1 MYYTSITTWFLFGLA
16 ASAQALLKAGDF
28 QNYAHGISGEVYIKD
43 EQHLVIKGFS
53 YDGAGPDA
61 FFWVG
66 KEGAPSTVGTILPYP
81 FNGVF
86 YDDYE
91 DQSAPILTGRFQDQ
105 EIELTLPPNL
115 KTTDLK
121 WLSVWCRR
129 FAVNFGDMFFP
140 EGLTLDEEATAED
153 HHEHDDENDIEDESI
168 PEDLPPP
175 LIEPVNSHD
184 PSHRDHDW
192 KDDSDVYSAA
202 ESEGEPEGEG
212 GSANIHH
219 LSWATLL
226 MVVSVYLL

>member
-1 MYYTSITTWFLFGLA
+1 M
-16 ASAQALLKAGDF
+16 
-28 QNYAHGISGEVYIKD
+28 
-43 EQHLVIKGFS
+43 
-53 YDGAGPDA
+53 
-61 FFWVG
+61 
-66 KEGAPSTVGTILPYP
+66 
-81 FNGVF
+81 
-86 YDDYE
+86 
-91 DQSAPILTGRFQDQ
+91 
-105 EIELTLPPNL
+105 

-202 ESEGEPEGEG
+202 ESEGRFFSLFLVMGRTPF
-212 GSANIHH
+212 N
-219 LSWATLL
+219 
-226 MVVSVYLL
+226 V

>member
-1 MYYTSITTWFLFGLA
+1 MYHKSISWFLFGLV
-16 ASAQALLKAGDF
+16 ASAQALIKAGDF
-28 QNYAHGISGEVYIKD
+28 QNYAHGISGEVFIKD

-61 FFWVG
+61 FFWAG
-66 KEGAPSTVGTILPYP
+66 TQGAPSTVGTILPYP
-81 FNGVF
+81 FKGVF
-86 YDDYE
+86 FDDYE
-91 DQSAPILTGRFQDQ
+91 DQSAPILTGRFHGE
-105 EIELTLPPNL
+105 EIELTLPPNM

-140 EGLTLDEEATAED
+140 EDLTLEQAGDD
-153 HHEHDDENDIEDESI
+153 DDENDVEDESI

-192 KDDSDVYSAA
+192 KDDPDAYSAA

-226 MVVSVYLL
+226 MVVSVYLF